1 MIGVIANPK
10 ELRIVEEFFQLF
22 KTPWEPYR
30 AGRTYDVV
38 IAGQDAAAEAP
49 GVRLRIVHGAEGG
62 VAPSAT
68 VPQALATVE
77 GEEIPLYTSAMTGP
91 APGYCAKQSSQATL
105 TVQLGYQLWAEIE
118 YLLTIGQPAS
128 HAAIPTLD
136 RHIQILRKL
145 MVQAGLVVVEIP
157 PAPAGR
163 PFICCLTHDIDF
175 LRLRQHRFDHT
186 MAGFLYRATVGSII
200 DWTTGRKTVGE
211 MSRNVLAA
219 LQLPLVQM
227 GVAEDYWEPFSRYL
241 QVEGGKPS
249 TFFIIPI
256 KNRPGSPC
264 GRTDHAKRG
273 VRYDVTEIPRYVKM
287 VQEAGCEVALHG
299 IDAWSAE
306 GAARDESARMASVTG
321 EPPAGVRMH
330 WLYFDKGSH
339 ELLDRAGFQYEST
352 SGYNEAAGY
361 KAGTTQVFRPLSS
374 TRMLELPMHVQ
385 DCALFFPDRMNLRPG
400 EAWELCERI
409 MDHAAEA
416 GGTVTLNWHDRSL
429 VPERLWGSFY
439 ESFLKRLDERGA
451 WFATAK
457 QAVEWFGKRRQIQF
471 QNTRGEGDD
480 VVVSLAEVPATQEE
494 DVALRLTWST
504 DSGQLRQVE
513 AAIGGRRHVR
523 LSLSEGVS
531 PRDSIRHSGP
541 SGARGKAEMVL
552 AN

>member
-1 MIGVIANPK
+1 MIGVSAHPN

-30 AGRTYDVV
+30 AGRPYDV
-38 IAGQDAAAEAP
+38 IMSEDAATEAP
-49 GVRLRIVHGAEGG
+49 GVRLRIILAPKEVA
-62 VAPSAT
+62 APSAT
-68 VPQALATVE
+68 APQAVAAVE
-77 GEEIPLYTSAMTGP
+77 DEEIPLYTSALTGP
-91 APGYCAKQSSQATL
+91 TPAYGAKQSSPTTL
-105 TVQLGYQLWAEIE
+105 IAKLGYNLWAEIE

-128 HAAIPTLD
+128 HAAVPTLD

-200 DWTTGRKTVGE
+200 DWSTGRKTVGE

-241 QVEGGKPS
+241 EVERGKPS

-256 KNRPGSPC
+256 KNRAGSPC
-264 GRTDHAKRG
+264 GRNDHAKRG

-287 VQEAGCEVALHG
+287 VQAAGCEVALHG

-306 GAARDESARMASVTG
+306 DAAREESTRMASVTG

-439 ESFLKRLDERGA
+439 ESFLKRLEERGA

-457 QAVEWFGKRRQIQF
+457 QAVEWFGKRRQVQF
-471 QNTRGEGDD
+471 ESAHRAGDE
-480 VVVSLAEVPATQEE
+480 VLVSLNGIPATQEE
-494 DVALRLTWST
+494 DLAIRVSWAVG
-504 DSGQLRQVE
+504 SGELRQIETTV
-513 AAIGGRRHVR
+513 GRQRQFR
-523 LSLSEGVS
+523 LSLTERVS
-531 PRDSIRHSGP
+531 PVDLNRHSG
-541 SGARGKAEMVL
+541 SSVALGKAEMVL